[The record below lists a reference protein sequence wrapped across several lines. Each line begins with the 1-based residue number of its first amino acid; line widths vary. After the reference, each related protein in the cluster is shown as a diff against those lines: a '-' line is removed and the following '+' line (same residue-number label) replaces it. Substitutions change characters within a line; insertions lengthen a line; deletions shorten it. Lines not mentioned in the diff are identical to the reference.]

1 LGTQRKQINPKTKMK
16 KRAKHARTQTDDKAE
31 QAPPQEGPPAPTPE
45 QIRRRAHE
53 VYISRGGAP
62 GQDWDDWLQA
72 EAELKAEIE
81 RRNEQ
86 SAQ

>member
-1 LGTQRKQINPKTKMK
+1 MK
-16 KRAKHARTQTDDKAE
+16 KRTKHARTQTDDKAE
-31 QAPPQEGPPAPTPE
+31 QAAPQQGSPAPTPE

-53 VYISRGGAP
+53 IYIARGGTP
-62 GQDWDDWLQA
+62 GHDWDDWLLA